1 MSATLSTARNGSPP
15 SPPVSARG
23 PRIPYRWLARPQ
35 LATLLAVAA
44 LWELLGRLLGL
55 RWLPPATS
63 IGAAWW
69 DLATDGSFLE
79 LGSTARTLAIGL
91 ALTFAAAALGSALL
105 SWSRVL
111 EEAAE
116 PFVNAALA
124 TPTVALVPLYIMIWG
139 FKDGTRVATV
149 ISFAL
154 FPVLVTWGQALKNTP
169 GDLVEMG
176 RAFAAGR
183 VARLRRIVIPA
194 AAPMILT
201 GVRLGV
207 VQGIKGVVTAEVL
220 VGIIGIGRLLQDY
233 TYDLPH
239 LYAVVLTMVLLSVA
253 AYLCLF
259 SLEERLTRRTQGG

>member
-1 MSATLSTARNGSPP
+1 VSTTLSTTPDVAAPPPALVARRRRNPL
-15 SPPVSARG
+15 
-23 PRIPYRWLARPQ
+23 RWVARPQ
-35 LATLLAVAA
+35 LATLLGVAVV
-44 LWELLGRLLGL
+44 WEVLGRLLEL
-55 RWLPPATS
+55 RWLPPVTS
-63 IGAAWW
+63 IAVAWW
-69 DLATDGSFLE
+69 DLVADGSFLE
-79 LGSTARTLAIGL
+79 LGSTVQTLALGL
-91 ALTFAAAALGSALL
+91 AVTYVAAALGSALL
-105 SWSRVL
+105 SWSSVL

-124 TPTVALVPLYIMIWG
+124 TPTVALVPVYIMIWG

-154 FPVLVTWGQALKNTP
+154 FPVLVTWLQALKKIP
-169 GDLVEMG
+169 DDLVEMG
-176 RAFAAGR
+176 RAFTAGR
-183 VARLRRIVIPA
+183 AARLRRIVIPA

-239 LYAVVLTMVLLSVA
+239 LYAVVLTMLGASVI
-253 AYLCLF
+253 AYLGLF
-259 SLEERLTRRTQGG
+259 ALEERLTRRTQGG